1 MRQSSGCAGPAESSA
16 HKCTHTGFGAR
27 ARGRARARAL
37 ARGGRPLPCVR
48 AEPCMP
54 RHAREY
60 MRLRRCCGPL
70 SPVYVSLD
78 SLCLA
83 EHARLRQT
91 TVEEKQLSSLQRAGP
106 CEPYFEPP
114 PLTQACSALRNRR
127 LPPAVACRPT
137 SESACSPRAAAGRGA
152 AAERRRVIIAC
163 CAAPHSRRALSPAQ
177 KVLDNDQQSRAP
189 HSRRARPRPQSGGP
203 RGRLRTRG
211 SDGGGGP
218 LRVGQMHS
226 GTGRARLCC
235 ARFAGPCRPAI
246 RKATLHGDDGTKPR
260 NPAPPPPRGRGSF
273 EIAHLALRVS

>member
-1 MRQSSGCAGPAESSA
+1 MSRR
-16 HKCTHTGFGAR
+16 T
-27 ARGRARARAL
+27 
-37 ARGGRPLPCVR
+37 RP
-48 AEPCMP
+48 
-54 RHAREY
+54 
-60 MRLRRCCGPL
+60 
-70 SPVYVSLD
+70 S
-78 SLCLA
+78 
-83 EHARLRQT
+83 QT
-91 TVEEKQLSSLQRAGP
+91 TTFEAKQLSSLQRAGP
-106 CEPYFEPP
+106 CETYPP
-114 PLTQACSALRNRR
+114 QTSLLGVAQSAVAPRR
-127 LPPAVACRPT
+127 CLPPDIRVGGQPASR
-137 SESACSPRAAAGRGA
+137 AAGRGA
-152 AAERRRVIIAC
+152 AAERRRVIVTS